1 MIVHQQ
7 VVVVYNKNLVYR
19 QNNSRFRYVR
29 PFCALLENSGMLCQ
43 SDLRLM
49 FRGFELRKQLISTL
63 FKIAVTMP
71 GSDPFSD
78 YIYFSMMTIRPKFNT
93 SLVYIRHQGLYES
106 E

>member
-19 QNNSRFRYVR
+19 QNSSRFRYVS
-29 PFCALLENSGMLCQ
+29 PFCALLDNSGMLYQ
-43 SDLRLM
+43 SDLSLM

-78 YIYFSMMTIRPKFNT
+78 YILINYDD
-93 SLVYIRHQGLYES
+93 
-106 E
+106 